1 MTRAFALGL
10 IVGILVNQQL
20 WVRRIRRTLAA
31 DDAAALPKPIPWPMS
46 GTVTEHDGTSWTWT
60 A

>member
-1 MTRAFALGL
+1 MTHLRAFALG
-10 IVGILVNQQL
+10 IAVGILVNQRL
-20 WVRRIRRTLAA
+20 WVRRIRRTLAD
-31 DDAAALPKPIPWPMS
+31 DDAAQAPFS